1 MPRSGASYGFVP
13 RFVAAIAG
21 AMPDLELTLLEMG
34 TADQIAALGTGQLDL
49 VVIRP
54 LESRGNLTLTC
65 VAREPLR
72 LAMPRSHRL
81 AKLNVQIRAD
91 DLEPENSSPAENL
104 YFHALIATAMHAAAL
119 TPVHVQ
125 HVRSIHAM
133 LPLVGAGIGLAI
145 VPDVSSY
152 LRFDGVC
159 LKPLEPAFTATA
171 DLYMAWRDDRLGHAA
186 RRIATEILPR
196 SC

>member
-1 MPRSGASYGFVP
+1 
-13 RFVAAIAG
+13 
-21 AMPDLELTLLEMG
+21 MPDLELTLLEMG

-49 VVIRP
+49 AVIRP
-54 LESRGNLTLTC
+54 LESRGDLTLTC

-91 DLEPENSSPAENL
+91 DLEHEKFLAYSPAENL

-133 LPLVGAGIGLAI
+133 LPLVGAGIGSAI

-152 LRFDGVC
+152 LRCDGVC